1 MVGSD
6 ASCTFLSIGN
16 GNDDLARYFLAALV
30 FALLFEEAESE
41 SSFSGRTTLRD
52 VDDTE
57 FAAFEIF
64 AEFVEIVFADVVTS
78 KENHGIRTVVGEPL
92 KLVAECFDHGAC
104 TEVRTTNA
112 GYDDGVAVF
121 AQSLC
126 ASLDFS
132 QEFGSDA

>member
-6 ASCTFLSIGN
+6 ASCTLLSIGN

-30 FALLFEEAESE
+30 FALLLDEAESE

-64 AEFVEIVFADVVTS
+64 AEFEEIVFADVVTS
-78 KENHGIRTVVGEPL
+78 KENHGI
-92 KLVAECFDHGAC
+92 
-104 TEVRTTNA
+104 
-112 GYDDGVAVF
+112 
-121 AQSLC
+121 
-126 ASLDFS
+126 
-132 QEFGSDA
+132 